1 MTEQEERFWYGG
13 TKAEIEA
20 AYQKAKNDIHEGLLK
35 ADDKLAY
42 LRDEAAKQGFVF
54 SNNPYKALPDIK
66 ELCKFFEIEEYEL
79 DSESL
84 RIERMASPEGL

>member
-1 MTEQEERFWYGG
+1 MTEQEERFWFGG
-13 TKAEIEA
+13 TKEEIEE
-20 AYQKAKNDIHEGLLK
+20 AYQEAKNDLREGLYNAK
-35 ADDKLAY
+35 DKLAY
-42 LRDEAAKQGFVF
+42 LRNEAIKQGFVF
-54 SNNPYKALPDIK
+54 SNNPYKALPDIQ